1 MANNNRVEVHVGAK
15 TSELKEGMKDAEKIV
30 SDSSKKIEN
39 TSQGIDLKIDLSGV
53 RSELNNFANNISD
66 KFKSVGNDIKDS
78 LTGGFSL
85 IKGGF
90 LLGIG
95 EEIART
101 AAEAIGAI
109 PELVSAVGKAS
120 KELEIQSRLAN
131 ANTTEFQEWAF
142 AAQKVN
148 VEQDKLSDIMKD
160 VNDKFG
166 DFMQTGGG
174 EMADFFEKI
183 APKVNVTA
191 KEFQGLSGPQ
201 ILEKYYETL
210 QKANVSQAEM
220 TFYMESIADDATLLA
235 PLLDNNAEKLK
246 EYAKQAHDLG
256 VIMSSEAMESTKEFN
271 TALGTIQSTLQ
282 GVMTRMAVQAAP
294 ALTDLANR
302 FLTFA
307 VESKEGID
315 DSIKSIIGILESL
328 FSIVGEIF
336 NTIGEIWKDLTSDIG
351 DGSLSQIGFMDAVSV
366 ALRALGIVATGLQ
379 VAIQSAFAII
389 RAVVVTV
396 CQALIIAFN
405 GLMAGFDMVRNTI
418 QFGLDV
424 LQVKFQTF
432 GSVVNNILHFN
443 FSGAKAAW
451 EGGLS
456 QLGGITERYT
466 NQMKGRMADLKNS
479 WNNGATTAANS
490 LVTAGQRILD
500 VTSAGGKKI
509 TNYVYKDPTKPI
521 ETPSVPKLGIGAPP
535 PSTNKGIGTGV
546 KDDKGGSK
554 SSAKSKA
561 EQEAKERQRQAEQA
575 AKALADIRYKYTSE
589 EKKVALD
596 LQKALDEIEKSKMT
610 ADEKAAA
617 KVKAEKDASDKIIA
631 IRSKEFEEYKK
642 AREEQIDNYQQQAQR
657 LYEIEAARIQAEYD
671 AKKISNVR
679 KVQLEKQLEDQLREI
694 KRQGL
699 LERLALENEQTGIT
713 GKQGNQNQIT
723 NNISDLETDQK
734 VADTKSMGLISDAEM
749 KDFEAK
755 FGGFTSRLSNLW
767 DQGIQSLMNG
777 TLTWS
782 NATKAVLAD
791 MGAFALQSATK
802 ELQGWLRIQAIKL
815 ARKLGFVGAETAAE
829 ASGQAAQTGATI
841 AGEATRTSVTAAG
854 GLARLG
860 LKAAEAIKGIMMSAW
875 EAMAGAFK
883 AMVSIPYIGPVL
895 AVGAG
900 AAAFGLVAGLAG
912 KIKSARGGYDIPSG
926 VNPVTQLHEDEMVLP
941 SQHANT
947 IREMGK
953 AMRSGASF
961 GAAAAAEGGGA
972 GATINI
978 SAIDAKSI
986 ERLLKKNGRAVANG
1000 LNSYARGFGKNG
1012 K

>member
-1 MANNNRVEVHVGAK
+1 MANNNRVEVHIGAK
-15 TSELKEGMKDAEKIV
+15 TSELKEGMQDAEKIV
-30 SDSSKKIEN
+30 SDASKKIESTGN
-39 TSQGIDLKIDLSGV
+39 NIDFKLDLSNL
-53 RSELNNFANNISD
+53 RSELNGFATGLSD
-66 KFKSVGNDIKDS
+66 RFKTVGNDIKSS
-78 LTGGFSL
+78 LTSGLSL
-85 IKGGF
+85 VKGGF
-90 LLGIG
+90 FLGIG
-95 EEIART
+95 QEIARS
-101 AAEAIGAI
+101 AAEAVAAI
-109 PELVSAVGKAS
+109 PDLVSAVGKAS

-142 AAQKVN
+142 AAKKVN

-191 KEFQGLSGPQ
+191 KEFQGLSSPQ
-201 ILEKYYETL
+201 ILGKYYETL

-220 TFYMESIADDATLLA
+220 TFYMEAIANDATLLA
-235 PLLDNNAEKLK
+235 PLLDNNGQKLK
-246 EYAKQAHDLG
+246 EYARQAHDLG
-256 VIMSSEAMESTKEFN
+256 VIMSEDAIAATKEFN
-271 TALGTIQSTLQ
+271 SALETIQTTLQ
-282 GVMTRMAVQAAP
+282 GVLTRIAAQAAP
-294 ALTDLANR
+294 SLTELANQ

-307 VESKEGID
+307 VDSKDAID
-315 DSIKSIIGILESL
+315 DSIKSIIGIFESL
-328 FSIVGEIF
+328 FSILSEQF
-336 NTIGEIWKDLTSDIG
+336 TTIAGIWNDLTGNIG
-351 DGSLSQIGFMDAVSV
+351 DDANTQISFMDAISV
-366 ALRALGIVATGLQ
+366 ALRALGVVVTGFQ
-379 VAIQSAFAII
+379 VGVQTAFAII
-389 RAVVVTV
+389 RAIVVTV

-466 NQMKGRMADLKNS
+466 NQMKGRMNDLKNS

-490 LVTAGQRILD
+490 LVTAGKRILD
-500 VTSAGGKKI
+500 LTTAGNQKI
-509 TNYVYKDPTKPI
+509 TNYVYKDPTTQLGPPKP
-521 ETPSVPKLGIGAPP
+521 PKLALGSAP

-546 KDDKGGSK
+546 KDDKGKSK

-575 AKALADIRYKYTSE
+575 AKALADIRYKYASE

-631 IRSKEFEEYKK
+631 IRLKEFEEYKK

-699 LERLALENEQTGIT
+699 LERLALENEQSGIT

-841 AGEATRTSVTAAG
+841 AGEATRTGVTAAG
-854 GLARLG
+854 GLTRLG
-860 LKAAEAIKGIMMSAW
+860 LKAAEAVKGIMMSAW

-972 GATINI
+972 GPSIHIN
-978 SAIDAKSI
+978 AVDAKSI

>member
-142 AAQKVN
+142 AAKKVN

-282 GVMTRMAVQAAP
+282 GVMTRMAAQAAP

-575 AKALADIRYKYTSE
+575 AKALADIRYKYASE

-631 IRSKEFEEYKK
+631 IRLKEFEEYEK

-749 KDFEAK
+749 KDFEDK

-791 MGAFALQSATK
+791 MGQFALQSATK

-883 AMVSIPYIGPVL
+883 AMVAIPYIGPVL

-972 GATINI
+972 GPTINI

-986 ERLLKKNGRAVANG
+986 QRLFKNNGRAVASG

>member
-39 TSQGIDLKIDLSGV
+39 ASQGIDLKIDLSGM

-66 KFKSVGNDIKDS
+66 KFRNVGNDIKES
-78 LTGGFSL
+78 LTSGFSL
-85 IKGGF
+85 IRGGF
-90 LLGIG
+90 FLGIG

-120 KELEIQSRLAN
+120 KEIEIQSRLAN

-142 AAQKVN
+142 AAKKVN

-201 ILEKYYETL
+201 ILEKYYQTL

-282 GVMTRMAVQAAP
+282 GVMTRIAAQAAP

-307 VESKEGID
+307 VESREGID
-315 DSIKSIIGILESL
+315 DSIRSIIGIFESL
-328 FSIVGEIF
+328 FSILSEQF
-336 NTIGEIWKDLTSDIG
+336 ATIGAIWKDLTSDIG
-351 DGSLSQIGFMDAVSV
+351 DGSLSQIGFIDAVSIV
-366 ALRALGIVATGLQ
+366 LRALGVFVTGFQ
-379 VAIQSAFAII
+379 VAVQSAFAII

-479 WNNGATTAANS
+479 WNSGATTAADS
-490 LVTAGQRILD
+490 LVTAGKKILD

-509 TNYVYKDPTKPI
+509 TNYVYKDPTKSI

-575 AKALADIRYKYTSE
+575 AKALADIRYKYATE
-589 EKKVALD
+589 EQKIAMD
-596 LQKALDEIEKSKMT
+596 LKKALDEIEKSKMSE
-610 ADEKAAA
+610 AEKAAA
-617 KVKAEKDASDKIIA
+617 KVKAEKDASEKIIA
-631 IRSKEFEEYKK
+631 IRLKEFEEYKK

-755 FGGFTSRLSNLW
+755 FGGFTSRLANLW

-841 AGEATRTSVTAAG
+841 AGEATRTGVTASG

-860 LKAAEAIKGIMMSAW
+860 LKAAEAVKGIMMSAW

-926 VNPVTQLHEDEMVLP
+926 MNPVTQLHEEEMVLP

-972 GATINI
+972 GPTISIN
-978 SAIDAKSI
+978 AVDAKSI

>member
-282 GVMTRMAVQAAP
+282 GVMTRMAAQAAP

-351 DGSLSQIGFMDAVSV
+351 DGSVSQIGFMDAVSV

-546 KDDKGGSK
+546 KDDKGSK

-575 AKALADIRYKYTSE
+575 AKALADIRYKYASE

-631 IRSKEFEEYKK
+631 IRLKEFEEYKK

-854 GLARLG
+854 GLTRLG
-860 LKAAEAIKGIMMSAW
+860 LKAAEAVKGIMMSAW

-972 GATINI
+972 VPTINI
-978 SAIDAKSI
+978 SAVDAKSI
-986 ERLLKKNGRAVANG
+986 ERLLKRNGRAVAGG
-1000 LNSYARGFGKNG
+1000 LQSYARGFGKNG

>member
-15 TSELKEGMKDAEKIV
+15 TSELKKGMDDAEKIV
-30 SDSSKKIEN
+30 SASAKQIEN
-39 TSQGIDLKIDLSGV
+39 TTKGVNFKLDISGLKN
-53 RSELNNFANNISD
+53 ELESAT
-66 KFKSVGNDIKDS
+66 GDIKNKFTNIGSDITS
-78 LTGGFSL
+78 TLTKSFAVVST
-85 IKGGF
+85 
-90 LLGIG
+90 GI
-95 EEIART
+95 
-101 AAEAIGAI
+101 AAAVGAA
-109 PELVSAVGKAS
+109 LVGLTTLTSEVGKAA
-120 KELEIQSRLAN
+120 KELEIQARLAN
-131 ANTTEFQEWAF
+131 ANTVEFQEWAF
-142 AAQKVN
+142 AAKKVN
-148 VEQDKLSDIMKD
+148 VEQDKLSDVMKD

-183 APKVNVTA
+183 APKVGVTA

-201 ILEKYYETL
+201 ILEKYYQTL

-235 PLLDNNAEKLK
+235 PLLDKNAEKLK
-246 EYAKQAHDLG
+246 EYSKQAHDLG
-256 VIMSSEAMESTKEFN
+256 VIMSSDAIASTKEFN
-271 TALGTIQSTLQ
+271 SALGTIQSTIQ
-282 GVMTRMAVQAAP
+282 GVMTRIAAQAAP
-294 ALTDLANR
+294 SLTELANR
-302 FLTFA
+302 FLSFA
-307 VESKEGID
+307 VDSKDAID
-315 DSIKSIIGILESL
+315 DSINSIIGIFESL
-328 FSIVGEIF
+328 FSILSEQF
-336 NTIGEIWKDLTSDIG
+336 TTIGGIWSDLTGSIG
-351 DGSLSQIGFMDAVSV
+351 DDANTQIGFMDAISV
-366 ALRALGIVATGLQ
+366 VLRALGVVVTGFQ
-379 VAIQSAFAII
+379 VGVQSAFAII

-456 QLGGITERYT
+456 QLGGITDRYT
-466 NQMKGRMADLKNS
+466 NQMKGRMNDLKNT
-479 WNNGATTAANS
+479 WNAGAATATNS

-521 ETPSVPKLGIGAPP
+521 EKPDTPKIGIGTPP
-535 PSTNKGIGTGV
+535 PNPNKGIGTGV

-575 AKALADIRYKYTSE
+575 AKALADIRYKYASE

-631 IRSKEFEEYKK
+631 IRLKEFEEYKK

-657 LYEIEAARIQAEYD
+657 LYEIEAARIQAEFD

-734 VADTKSMGLISDAEM
+734 VADTKSMGLISDSEM

-755 FGGFTSRLSNLW
+755 FGGFTTRLSNLW

-791 MGAFALQSATK
+791 MGAFALQTATK

-829 ASGQAAQTGATI
+829 TSGQAAQTGATI

-883 AMVSIPYIGPVL
+883 AMVAIPYVGPIL

-953 AMRSGASF
+953 ALRSGASF
-961 GAAAAAEGGGA
+961 GAAAAAEGGGS
-972 GATINI
+972 GPTINI

-986 ERLLKKNGRAVANG
+986 QRLLKNNGRAVASG

>member
-30 SDSSKKIEN
+30 SDSRKKIEN
-39 TSQGIDLKIDLSGV
+39 SSQGIDLKIDLSGV

-66 KFKSVGNDIKDS
+66 KFKSVGNDIKES

-95 EEIART
+95 EEIAKT

-120 KELEIQSRLAN
+120 KEIEIQSRLAN

-142 AAQKVN
+142 AASKVN

-282 GVMTRMAVQAAP
+282 GVMTRMAAQAAP

-575 AKALADIRYKYTSE
+575 AKALADIRYKYASE

-596 LQKALDEIEKSKMT
+596 LQKVLDEIEKSKMT

-631 IRSKEFEEYKK
+631 IRLKEFEEYKK

-713 GKQGNQNQIT
+713 GKQGNQNQII

-755 FGGFTSRLSNLW
+755 FGGFTSRLANLW

-883 AMVSIPYIGPVL
+883 AMVAIPYIGPIL

-961 GAAAAAEGGGA
+961 GAAAVAEGGGA
-972 GATINI
+972 GPTINI

-986 ERLLKKNGRAVANG
+986 QRLFKNNGRAVASG

>member
-282 GVMTRMAVQAAP
+282 GVMTRMAAQAAP

-351 DGSLSQIGFMDAVSV
+351 DGSVSQIGFMDAVSV

-405 GLMAGFDMVRNTI
+405 GLMAGFVMVRNTI

-490 LVTAGQRILD
+490 LVTAGHRILD
-500 VTSAGGKKI
+500 VATAGGKKI

-575 AKALADIRYKYTSE
+575 AKALADIRYKYASE

-631 IRSKEFEEYKK
+631 IRLKEFEEYKK

-749 KDFEAK
+749 KDFEDK
-755 FGGFTSRLSNLW
+755 FGGFTSRLANLW

-883 AMVSIPYIGPVL
+883 AMVAIPYIGPIL

-961 GAAAAAEGGGA
+961 GAAAAAESGGA
-972 GATINI
+972 GPTIHI
-978 SAIDAKSI
+978 SAVDAKSI
-986 ERLLKKNGRAVANG
+986 ERLLRSNGRAVASG
-1000 LNSYARGFGKNG
+1000 LQSYARGFGKNG

>member
-15 TSELKEGMKDAEKIV
+15 TSELKEGMQDAEKIV
-30 SDSSKKIEN
+30 SDSARKIESTGHN
-39 TSQGIDLKIDLSGV
+39 IDFKLDLSNL
-53 RSELNNFANNISD
+53 RSELNGFASNLSD
-66 KFKSVGNDIKDS
+66 KFKTVGNDIKSS
-78 LTGGFSL
+78 LTNGLSLVRGGF
-85 IKGGF
+85 F
-90 LLGIG
+90 LGIG
-95 EEIART
+95 QEIARS
-101 AAEAIGAI
+101 AAEAVAAI
-109 PELVSAVGKAS
+109 PDLVSAVGKAS
-120 KELEIQSRLAN
+120 KELEIQARLAN
-131 ANTTEFQEWAF
+131 SNTLEFQEWAF
-142 AAQKVN
+142 AAKKVN

-183 APKVNVTA
+183 APKVGVTA
-191 KEFQGLSGPQ
+191 QQFKGLSGPQ
-201 ILEKYYETL
+201 ILEKYYQTL

-220 TFYMESIADDATLLA
+220 TFYMEAIANDATLLA
-235 PLLDNNAEKLK
+235 PLLDNNGQKLK

-256 VIMSSEAMESTKEFN
+256 VIMSDDAIAATKEFN
-271 TALGTIQSTLQ
+271 TSLETVQTTLQ
-282 GVMTRMAVQAAP
+282 GVLTRIAAQAAP
-294 ALTDLANR
+294 SLTELANQ

-307 VESKEGID
+307 VDSKDAID
-315 DSIKSIIGILESL
+315 DSIKSIIGIFESL
-328 FSIVGEIF
+328 FSILSEQF
-336 NTIGEIWKDLTSDIG
+336 TTIGAIWSDLTGSIG
-351 DGSLSQIGFMDAVSV
+351 DDANKQIGFMDAISV
-366 ALRALGIVATGLQ
+366 VLRALGVVVTGFQ
-379 VAIQSAFAII
+379 VGVQSAFAII

-479 WNNGATTAANS
+479 WNTGATTAANS
-490 LVTAGQRILD
+490 LVTAGKRILD
-500 VTSAGGKKI
+500 VTTAGNQKI
-509 TNYVYKDPTKPI
+509 TNYVFKDPTKSI
-521 ETPSVPKLGIGAPP
+521 EKPDIPKLGLGAPPPNKKLGIG
-535 PSTNKGIGTGV
+535 KGE
-546 KDDKGGSK
+546 KDKKGGSK
-554 SSAKSKA
+554 GHKSKA
-561 EQEAKERQRQAEQA
+561 EHEAKERQRLAEQA
-575 AKALADIRYKYTSE
+575 AKALADIRYKYASE

-596 LQKALDEIEKSKMT
+596 LQKALDEIEKSKMS
-610 ADEKAAA
+610 DEEKASA
-617 KVKAEKDASDKIIA
+617 KVKAEKDASEKIIA
-631 IRSKEFEEYKK
+631 IRLKEFEDYKK
-642 AREEQIDNYQQQAQR
+642 AREDQIDNFQQQAQR
-657 LYEIEAARIQAEYD
+657 LYEIEAARIQAEFD

-699 LERLALENEQTGIT
+699 LERLALENEQTNIT

-791 MGAFALQSATK
+791 MGQFALQTATK

-883 AMVSIPYIGPVL
+883 AMVAIPYVGPIL

-926 VNPVTQLHEDEMVLP
+926 VNPITQLHEDEMVLP

-947 IREMGK
+947 IREMGN
-953 AMRSGASF
+953 ALRSGASF
-961 GAAAAAEGGGA
+961 GAAAASEGGG
-972 GATINI
+972 GTNVFNIN
-978 SAIDAKSI
+978 AIDAKGV
-986 ERLLKKNGRAVANG
+986 RDFMKKHGRDLAGGLKGYSRN
-1000 LNSYARGFGKNG
+1000 FGK
-1012 K
+1012 

>member
-30 SDSSKKIEN
+30 SDSSRKIEN
-39 TSQGIDLKIDLSGV
+39 SSQGIDLKIDLSGI

-95 EEIART
+95 EELART

-109 PELVSAVGKAS
+109 PDLVSAVGKAS
-120 KELEIQSRLAN
+120 KEIEIQSRLAN

-142 AAQKVN
+142 AAKKVG

-183 APKVNVTA
+183 APKVGVTA

-201 ILEKYYETL
+201 ILEKYHQTL

-220 TFYMESIADDATLLA
+220 TFYMDSLADDATLLA

-256 VIMSSEAMESTKEFN
+256 VIMSSETMQSTKEFN
-271 TALGTIQSTLQ
+271 TALETIHSTVQ
-282 GVMTRMAVQAAP
+282 GVMSRMAAQAAP

-302 FLTFA
+302 FLNFA

-315 DSIKSIIGILESL
+315 DSIKSILSIFGSL
-328 FSIVGEIF
+328 FSIAEDIF
-336 NTIGEIWKDLTSDIG
+336 NTIGGIWQDLTSNIG
-351 DGSLSQIGFMDAVSV
+351 DGSAAQIGFMDAVSV
-366 ALRALGIVATGLQ
+366 VIRGLGIVVTGFQ
-379 VAIQSAFAII
+379 VGVQSAFAII
-389 RAVVVTV
+389 RAVVVTA

-479 WNNGATTAANS
+479 WNAGATTAANS
-490 LVTAGQRILD
+490 LVTAGKRILE
-500 VTSAGGKKI
+500 VTTAGNQKI
-509 TNYVYKDPTKPI
+509 TNYVFKDPTKPV
-521 ETPSVPKLGIGAPP
+521 EPPKPPKLGLGTAPPNTKLGIG
-535 PSTNKGIGTGV
+535 TGE
-546 KDDKGGSK
+546 KDEKGGSK

-575 AKALADIRYKYTSE
+575 AKALADIRYKYASE

-610 ADEKAAA
+610 ADEKSAA

-631 IRSKEFEEYKK
+631 IRLKEFEEYKK

-671 AKKISNVR
+671 AKKI
-679 KVQLEKQLEDQLREI
+679 
-694 KRQGL
+694 
-699 LERLALENEQTGIT
+699 
-713 GKQGNQNQIT
+713 
-723 NNISDLETDQK
+723 
-734 VADTKSMGLISDAEM
+734 
-749 KDFEAK
+749 
-755 FGGFTSRLSNLW
+755 
-767 DQGIQSLMNG
+767 
-777 TLTWS
+777 
-782 NATKAVLAD
+782 
-791 MGAFALQSATK
+791 
-802 ELQGWLRIQAIKL
+802 
-815 ARKLGFVGAETAAE
+815 
-829 ASGQAAQTGATI
+829 
-841 AGEATRTSVTAAG
+841 
-854 GLARLG
+854 
-860 LKAAEAIKGIMMSAW
+860 
-875 EAMAGAFK
+875 
-883 AMVSIPYIGPVL
+883 
-895 AVGAG
+895 
-900 AAAFGLVAGLAG
+900 
-912 KIKSARGGYDIPSG
+912 
-926 VNPVTQLHEDEMVLP
+926 
-941 SQHANT
+941 
-947 IREMGK
+947 
-953 AMRSGASF
+953 
-961 GAAAAAEGGGA
+961 
-972 GATINI
+972 
-978 SAIDAKSI
+978 
-986 ERLLKKNGRAVANG
+986 
-1000 LNSYARGFGKNG
+1000 
-1012 K
+1012 

>member
-95 EEIART
+95 EEIARA

-220 TFYMESIADDATLLA
+220 TFYMESIANDATLLA

-282 GVMTRMAVQAAP
+282 GVMTRMAAQAAP

-351 DGSLSQIGFMDAVSV
+351 DGSVSQIGFMDAVSV

-509 TNYVYKDPTKPI
+509 TNYVYKDPTKPL

-575 AKALADIRYKYTSE
+575 AKALADIRYKYASE

-631 IRSKEFEEYKK
+631 IRLKEFEEYKK

-699 LERLALENEQTGIT
+699 LERLALENEQSGIT

-734 VADTKSMGLISDAEM
+734 VANTKSMGLISDAEM

-755 FGGFTSRLSNLW
+755 FGGFTSRLANLW

-841 AGEATRTSVTAAG
+841 AGEATRTGVTASG

-860 LKAAEAIKGIMMSAW
+860 LKAAEAVKGIMMSAW